1 MFMNEKK
8 ITNYIISKLNK
19 IKKIEKKYLKDI
31 DNFNFIS
38 SGHIDSIEI
47 LKFNFEIE
55 NKFKISIKPSETT
68 LKNFS
73 TVKGLRLIILKKL
86 PKVSK

>member
-1 MFMNEKK
+1 MNEKK

>member
-1 MFMNEKK
+1 MNKKK
-8 ITNYIISKLNK
+8 ITDFIISKLNK
-19 IKKIEKKYLKDI
+19 VKKIERSNIKNI

-55 NKFKISIKPSETT
+55 NKFKVSFKPSETVS
-68 LKNFS
+68 KKYG
-73 TVKGLRLIILKKL
+73 TVKGLRSMILKKL
-86 PKVSK
+86 SKVSK